1 MHLHLKNI
9 GMFHEAEIELSGIT
23 VIAGKNGSGKS
34 TFGKALYAVF
44 HALHGFE
51 ERVDSARRERLERL
65 LEEALWQSDPTSTS
79 PFPDLLTADEADP
92 IRDASRPLN
101 AEGALAMARQL
112 FADHNAGPLPE
123 SVTSGLRR
131 LFSLDDQLRHAV
143 LLNALKDEFSDQI
156 QNVRHAEE
164 SAAIELT
171 IGGCTSKV
179 TLENDQVTHTE
190 NLQPLDLKPL
200 LLDDSVFLPWQ
211 MASRRYFSPLDAL
224 PQHVAEVFRTLASR
238 DGFRT
243 DVGALMDRQ
252 LRSEHLAQ
260 VRERLHQL
268 CRGRLK
274 HTNRGLQFVSDDLSQ
289 TFGLSNLSAGLRV
302 FLFLQELI
310 LNGDVP
316 PRGTIILD
324 EPEIHLHPEWQVILA
339 ELIVLLQKAL
349 HLHVLIASHSPYFIS
364 AIDVYT
370 QKHGTAPTARY
381 YFTSVA
387 NGDAIA
393 QDVTQKRDV
402 IYDSL
407 AAPYQTI
414 EDAAMES

>member
-1 MHLHLKNI
+1 MRLHLKNI
-9 GMFHEAEIELSGIT
+9 GILHDAEIDIPGIT

-44 HALHGFE
+44 HALNGFE
-51 ERVDSARRERLERL
+51 ERVDSARRERVERL
-65 LEEALWQSDPTSTS
+65 LEEALWQSDPPPPAALTS
-79 PFPDLLTADEADP
+79 DETDQ
-92 IRDASRPLN
+92 IRDVTRPLS
-101 AEGALAMARQL
+101 AEAAIAMARQL
-112 FADHNAGPLPE
+112 FADHNAGTLPE
-123 SVTSGLRR
+123 GVTSSLRR

-156 QNVRHAEE
+156 QNVRHGEE

-171 IGGCTSKV
+171 IGGCTSRV
-179 TLENDQVTHTE
+179 NLENDQVTHTE
-190 NLQPLDLKPL
+190 SLQPLDLQPL
-200 LLDDSVFLPWQ
+200 FLDDSVFMPWQ

-224 PQHVAEVFRTLASR
+224 PRHVAEVFRALASH
-238 DGFRT
+238 DGSRT

-252 LRSEHLAQ
+252 LRSEHLTQ
-260 VRERLHQL
+260 VRERLHQI

-274 HTNRGLQFVSDDLSQ
+274 HTNRGLQFVSDDMSQ

-302 FLFLQELI
+302 FLFLQELV

-324 EPEIHLHPEWQVILA
+324 EPEIHLHPEWQVTLA
-339 ELIVLLQKAL
+339 EMIVLLQKAL
-349 HLHVLIASHSPYFIS
+349 NLHVLIASHSPYFIS

-370 QKHGTAPTARY
+370 EKHGTAPTARY

-387 NGDAIA
+387 NGDAVA
-393 QDVTQKRDV
+393 QNVTQKRDV

-414 EDAAMES
+414 EDVAMES

>member
-9 GMFHEAEIELSGIT
+9 GILHDAEIDIPGIT

-44 HALHGFE
+44 HALNGFE
-51 ERVDSARRERLERL
+51 ERVDSARRERVERL
-65 LEEALWQSDPTSTS
+65 LEEALWQSDPPSPDALTSDVT
-79 PFPDLLTADEADP
+79 DQ
-92 IRDASRPLN
+92 IRDVTRPLS
-101 AEGALAMARQL
+101 AEAAIAMARQL
-112 FADHNAGPLPE
+112 FANHNAGTLPE
-123 SVTSGLRR
+123 GVTTGLRR

-171 IGGCTSKV
+171 IGGCTSTVNLK
-179 TLENDQVTHTE
+179 NDQVTHTE
-190 NLQPLDLKPL
+190 NLRPLDLQPL
-200 LLDDSVFLPWQ
+200 FLDDSVFLPWQ

-224 PQHVAEVFRTLASR
+224 PRHVAEVFRALASH
-238 DGFRT
+238 DGSRT

-252 LRSEHLAQ
+252 LRSEHLTQ
-260 VRERLHQL
+260 VRERLRQI

-274 HTNRGLQFVSDDLSQ
+274 HTNRGLQFVSDDMSQ

-302 FLFLQELI
+302 FLFLQELV

-324 EPEIHLHPEWQVILA
+324 EPEIHLHPEWQVTLA
-339 ELIVLLQKAL
+339 EMIVLLQKAL
-349 HLHVLIASHSPYFIS
+349 NLHVLIASHSPYFIS

-370 QKHGTAPTARY
+370 QKHRTAPTARY
-381 YFTSVA
+381 YFTSVT
-387 NGDAIA
+387 NGDAEA